1 MVKYWQYKKESAA
14 CKSFYVFAKKEPLI
28 PLIWFEASLNS
39 FQVMALR
46 NFKEIRKFKPQKIQ
60 KQITWNFIG
69 EENRKNYTDREQTL
83 FFLS

>member
-46 NFKEIRKFKPQKIQ
+46 NFKEIRKFKP
-60 KQITWNFIG
+60 
-69 EENRKNYTDREQTL
+69 
-83 FFLS
+83 